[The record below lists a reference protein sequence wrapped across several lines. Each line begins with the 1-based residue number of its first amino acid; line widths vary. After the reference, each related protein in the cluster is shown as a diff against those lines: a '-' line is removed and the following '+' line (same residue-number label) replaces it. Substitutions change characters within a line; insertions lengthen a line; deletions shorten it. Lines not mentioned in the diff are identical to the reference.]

1 MMAVSG
7 IDNNATQKQWINS
20 INGVEESGTRKISYN
35 KDEGSKIE
43 DEGDTRLFN
52 QDDGALGKMDFLN
65 LLTTQLKYQ
74 DPLSPQ
80 ENEEFV
86 AQLAQFSQLESSQ
99 NSESSITDMANA
111 LGEFVGTQNQAT
123 QSVANAS
130 ATSMIGK
137 MAVVEVDKDYYGGS
151 NDPIKVHLNSPGETF
166 ISILDEAGNEVH
178 YSQIDRIDTQS
189 EAEVPWP
196 ELNKDGEA
204 MKSGNYSFEI
214 KKSKNGPADAG
225 YVYNKETV
233 TGVNYASGGAEILLG
248 SSSYKLSDIK
258 QVTN

>member
-1 MMAVSG
+1 MAVSG
-7 IDNNATQKQWINS
+7 IDNSAAQQEWINN
-20 INGVEESGTRKISYN
+20 INGVEGSGVRKVSYN
-35 KDEGSKIE
+35 KDEGSTIE
-43 DEGDTRLFN
+43 DEGDASLFSK
-52 QDDGALGKMDFLN
+52 DDGKLGKMDFLT

-130 ATSMIGK
+130 ATSMLGK
-137 MAVVEVDKDYYGGS
+137 KAVVEIDKDYYNGK
-151 NDPIKVHLNSPGETF
+151 NDPLKVHLNSPGESF
-166 ISILDEAGNEVH
+166 LSILDEVGNEV
-178 YSQIDRIDTQS
+178 YYTQIDRIDTES

-196 ELNKDGEA
+196 ELDTNGEPL
-204 MKSGNYSFEI
+204 KTGNYTFEI

-225 YVYNKETV
+225 YAYNKETV

-248 SSSYKLSDIK
+248 SKSYKLSDIK